1 MFLRAIIVVPL
12 ASLLLIISSADSP
25 FARQPALSLQVEALT
40 RDTLAVRVSFSPLGS
55 ERRRVQSQ
63 ETLLITP
70 FTVSV
75 PDSTGRIHIVVQGYR
90 SVRAILTTGLASQDS
105 IVSEGR
111 DITLAR
117 KANGRFQRVWTA
129 QHLLP

>member
-12 ASLLLIISSADSP
+12 ASLLLIIPSSDSS
-25 FARQPALSLQVEALT
+25 FAGQSALRLQIEALS
-40 RDTLAVRVSFSPLGS
+40 RDTLAVRVSVSPLGR
-55 ERRRVQSQ
+55 ERRRVQPQ
-63 ETLLITP
+63 ETRMTTP

-75 PDSTGRIHIVVQGYR
+75 PDSTGRIHIVVQGYG
-90 SVRAILTTGLASQDS
+90 SVRAILTNRPASQDS

-117 KANGRFQRVWTA
+117 TASGRFQRVWTA

>member
-12 ASLLLIISSADSP
+12 ASLLLIIPSSDSS
-25 FARQPALSLQVEALT
+25 FARQSTLRLQIEALS
-40 RDTLAVRVSFSPLGS
+40 RDTLAVRVSVSPLGS
-55 ERRRVQSQ
+55 ERRRVQPQ
-63 ETLLITP
+63 ETRMTTP
-70 FTVSV
+70 FTVPV
-75 PDSTGRIHIVVQGYR
+75 PDSTGRIHIVVQGYG
-90 SVRAILTTGLASQDS
+90 SVRAILTNRQASQDS

-117 KANGRFQRVWTA
+117 TANGRFQRVWTA